1 MSRWDDP
8 ITSHFLKAIIFS
20 TTEKFR
26 DQDCLVIKIMEDS
39 NTPNPKSPVH
49 PINAP
54 QIPDDLPTY
63 QESEDTAQKSS
74 TFTDFLL
81 SFRVPMTKM
90 YIPIL
95 ITIFVASFL
104 AWMTWRSTIYEQIA
118 GIGTIYPDE
127 ETWFQVFLNGFLP
140 VLESAAFVTILWIL
154 IKKFGTGVFKA
165 IMGVLVLFF
174 LWYGWSFFVSIA
186 FTIYWDRLMEINDL
200 LFYIIYLIMSYGSL
214 LFFAF
219 VGLRFFQKKLSIAQA
234 NAIVLM
240 YSIFI
245 GAIFGIAL
253 PTWTMI
259 TFALLLSVWDLITV
273 FYGPLGN
280 IARLIQEEQGGSAQ
294 TEQEVDTTLSQ
305 DSPATSE
312 PLGEIQGSFRE
323 FMKDVYIE
331 IGSGDLIMY
340 SAFVSHIFIQ
350 TLNWLTTGLVI
361 VGIFAGIVLTLY
373 YLIKRR
379 KMVPGLP
386 FSMLFGTILFF
397 IGQAIAM

>member
-1 MSRWDDP
+1 
-8 ITSHFLKAIIFS
+8 
-20 TTEKFR
+20 
-26 DQDCLVIKIMEDS
+26 MEDS
-39 NTPNPKSPVH
+39 NTPNLKSPVH
-49 PINAP
+49 SINTP

-63 QESEDTAQKSS
+63 QESEDTAQKST

-95 ITIFVASFL
+95 ITIFAASFL
-104 AWMTWRSTIYEQIA
+104 AWMTWKSTIYTEIA
-118 GIGTIYPDE
+118 GIGTIFPEE

-140 VLESAAFVTILWIL
+140 VLESAIFVTILWLL

-165 IMGVLVLFF
+165 IMGVMVLFF

-186 FTIYWDRLMEINDL
+186 FTIYWDRLMAINDL

-219 VGLRFFQKKLSIAQA
+219 VGLRFFQKKLSITQA

-280 IARLIQEEQGGSAQ
+280 IARLIQDEQNQQGGHEGGGTHLQ
-294 TEQEVDTTLSQ
+294 DTS
-305 DSPATSE
+305 DTSE
-312 PLGEIQGSFRE
+312 PFGEAQGSFRE
-323 FMKDVYIE
+323 FMKEVYIE

-350 TLNWLTTGLVI
+350 TLNWFTTGLVI

-373 YLIKRR
+373 YLIKKR

-386 FSMLFGTILFF
+386 FSMLFGTIMFF
-397 IGQAIAM
+397 IGQAIVM

>member
-1 MSRWDDP
+1 MED
-8 ITSHFLKAIIFS
+8 FS
-20 TTEKFR
+20 TS
-26 DQDCLVIKIMEDS
+26 QPDS
-39 NTPNPKSPVH
+39 PELPTDE
-49 PINAP
+49 P
-54 QIPDDLPTY
+54 QIPDELPTY
-63 QESEDTAQKSS
+63 QEPEYSEQKLT

-90 YIPIL
+90 YLPIL
-95 ITIFVASFL
+95 FTIFFASFL
-104 AWMTWRSTIYEQIA
+104 AWMTSKTDIYEIIA
-118 GIGTIYPDE
+118 GSGTIFPEE
-127 ETWFQVFLNGFLP
+127 ETWLQVFLNGFLP
-140 VLESAAFVTILWIL
+140 VLESAIFVTILWVL

-165 IMGVLVLFF
+165 IMGVLVIFF
-174 LWYGWSFFVSIA
+174 LWYGWNFFVSVA
-186 FTIYWDRLMEINDL
+186 FTIFGENFVGINVL
-200 LFYIIYLIMSYGSL
+200 LFNITYYILAYGSL

-219 VGLRFFQKKLSIAQA
+219 VGLRFFQKKLSITQA

-240 YSIFI
+240 YSVFI
-245 GAIFGIAL
+245 GAIFGIGL

-280 IARLIQEEQGGSAQ
+280 IARLIQEEQIKAESKSTNSNNVTPKFETLDDDIPGSP
-294 TEQEVDTTLSQ
+294 V
-305 DSPATSE
+305 
-312 PLGEIQGSFRE
+312 SFRQFIKE
-323 FMKDVYIE
+323 AYIE

-340 SAFVSHIFIQ
+340 SAFVSHIFII
-350 TLNWLTTGLVI
+350 TLNWLTTSLVI

-373 YLIKRR
+373 YLIKKR

>member
-26 DQDCLVIKIMEDS
+26 DQDYLVINIMEDS
-39 NTPNPKSPVH
+39 NSPPPNSPIP
-49 PINAP
+49 PINDS
-54 QIPDDLPTY
+54 QIPDNALSYQKPEENEQKPT
-63 QESEDTAQKSS
+63 

-90 YIPIL
+90 YLPIL
-95 ITIFVASFL
+95 FTIFFASFL
-104 AWMTWRSTIYEQIA
+104 AWMTWKSTIYTEIA
-118 GIGTIYPDE
+118 GIGTIFPEE
-127 ETWFQVFLNGFLP
+127 ETWFQVLLNGLLP
-140 VLESAAFVTILWIL
+140 VLESAIFVTILWIL

-174 LWYGWSFFVSIA
+174 LWYGWSFFISVA
-186 FTIYWDRLMEINDL
+186 FTIYWESLMAINDL
-200 LFYIIYLIMSYGSL
+200 LFYIIYLILSYGSI

-219 VGLRFFQKKLSIAQA
+219 VGLRFFQKRLSIPQA

-280 IARLIQEEQGGSAQ
+280 IARLIQEEQ
-294 TEQEVDTTLSQ
+294 EEHEEDPTLSQ
-305 DSPATSE
+305 DSPDTSE
-312 PLGEIQGSFRE
+312 PFGEVQGSFRE
-323 FMKDVYIE
+323 FMKEVYIE

-350 TLNWLTTGLVI
+350 TLNWMTTGLVI

-373 YLIKRR
+373 YLIKKR

>member
-1 MSRWDDP
+1 MED
-8 ITSHFLKAIIFS
+8 FS
-20 TTEKFR
+20 TSQPDRPEPPTDE
-26 DQDCLVIKIMEDS
+26 
-39 NTPNPKSPVH
+39 
-49 PINAP
+49 P
-54 QIPDDLPTY
+54 QIPDELPTY
-63 QESEDTAQKSS
+63 QEPENTEQKPT

-90 YIPIL
+90 YLPIL
-95 ITIFVASFL
+95 ITIFAASFL
-104 AWMTWRSTIYEQIA
+104 AWMTWKSEIYADIA
-118 GIGTIYPDE
+118 GIGTIFPEE
-127 ETWFQVFLNGFLP
+127 ETWLQVFLNAFLP
-140 VLESAAFVTILWIL
+140 VLESAIFVTILWIL

-165 IMGVLVLFF
+165 IMGILVLFF
-174 LWYGWSFFVSIA
+174 LWYGWYFFESV
-186 FTIYWDRLMEINDL
+186 FFQIYWERLMAINDL
-200 LFYIIYLIMSYGSL
+200 LFSTIYLLLSYGSI

-240 YSIFI
+240 SSIFI
-245 GAIFGIAL
+245 GAIFGIGL

-280 IARLIQEEQGGSAQ
+280 IARLIQEEQIKAESKS
-294 TEQEVDTTLSQ
+294 T
-305 DSPATSE
+305 DSNDITPKYE
-312 PLGEIQGSFRE
+312 KLEEDIQGSPVSFRQ
-323 FMKDVYIE
+323 FIKDVYIE

-340 SAFVSHIFIQ
+340 SAFVSHIFII
-350 TLNWLTTGLVI
+350 TLNWLTTSLVI

-373 YLIKRR
+373 FLIKKR

-386 FSMLFGTILFF
+386 FSMLFGTIMFF